1 MERGEGLVS
10 KETVVLRRC
19 VAVWGSQ
26 ENLALSTE
34 LKMQTCHHKEFS
46 KLTSQS
52 LALGQ
57 NEGLTLWK
65 LFTMAIF
72 IFNSVDKTKISGNL
86 LAWMV
91 ANEFDILGKADLR

>member
-1 MERGEGLVS
+1 MTKCLTGNHHFNGEGEGLFA

-26 ENLALSTE
+26 ETLALSTE

-46 KLTSQS
+46 KLTYQS

-57 NEGLTLWK
+57 NEGLTLY
-65 LFTMAIF
+65 
-72 IFNSVDKTKISGNL
+72 KTLHNG
-86 LAWMV
+86 
-91 ANEFDILGKADLR
+91 

>member
-1 MERGEGLVS
+1 MTKCLTGNHHFNGEGEGLFA

-26 ENLALSTE
+26 ETLALSTESTE

-46 KLTSQS
+46 KLTYQS

-57 NEGLTLWK
+57 NEGLTL
-65 LFTMAIF
+65 
-72 IFNSVDKTKISGNL
+72 
-86 LAWMV
+86 
-91 ANEFDILGKADLR
+91 